1 MAPASARWFGTKDA
15 ACSSTVATPAAAG
28 LDLTTA
34 DGVAFSTRRVWCGAG
49 FACAAVDGVAPAM
62 AVETTSA
69 ITPTTTRY
77 LDKLGRVAR
86 VETEAFTGAHGAR
99 EDVRRDARDRALRRS
114 APHFANAAAPNTSYE
129 YDILDRVT
137 RETRPDGGETTRA
150 YAAGTGGKTTET
162 VVEKVY
168 VGSTL
173 SATLTTVN
181 TYNLM
186 GEVAGVTEASGTTA
200 ASTTAYSYDASGLL
214 LTATANGVTAA
225 TFAYDAAGNRTS
237 STRPDSGTET
247 FTHTALG
254 QTLTWRN
261 ALGQTT
267 TLGYDLLGRRTSRSE
282 PDGKSYWTWDPA
294 NGKGMLHRRCRGA
307 ATLSSCAGTPGF
319 SETLAYGTD
328 ARVSSATTVIR
339 ADGQAARTYVHR
351 FHHDASGRLSRVEH
365 PSGVTARREY
375 NSRGYLSRVLDHST
389 SGALA
394 TYTAEDAFGSVTGET
409 HGNGFATARTFDA
422 NTGRQTGV
430 ETTRGSGAAKT
441 VAQDFGYVWRSDGA
455 LRSRSTGSGA
465 ARRTETFGHD
475 ALRRLTS
482 ATASGAGGR
491 SLTYGYDA
499 LGNLLNRTSSATADA
514 DVALSGHLST
524 ATAAPGPHAPRF
536 ATVGTER
543 RGLAYDAAGRLT
555 SATVCAA
562 SSGACAAKSGAD
574 HRFVTWNAR
583 GEAERV
589 LVGGSATDAT
599 PEAREDFARG
609 PDGGLYFRKSAWRE
623 DGAER
628 VERRYVV
635 GGFEDV
641 VPASPMARF
650 ERVRKTRVTDTVLHV
665 RKKPRGG
672 AEVSSFEYL
681 HRDHLGSVTAL
692 TDAARAVSRQAAHD
706 PFGARRASD
715 WARAQTAAERAA
727 WADDA
732 DARTTEGFSAHRQL
746 DRTGLVD
753 MGGRLYDPELGLF
766 LSPDPLVAEPASSQG
781 WNPYS
786 YVGNRP
792 LSRVD
797 PSGFSIA
804 PTGCNL
810 GDTACLRRRASGGWG
825 GFTPAPAWSVSV
837 RLGIRWL
844 VRLNFG
850 FDIDLGWRSW
860 VTRQPVVVMNIN
872 ADLESAGVERAPA
885 DEPLF
890 TWRDALSFGVGFIPL
905 VGSLQSVVELIIGRD
920 PITGEDVDRR
930 LAAVGVVAGLVPGGK
945 PLLKT
950 GTTVATVIER
960 RGQRVGVAVNRAKGL
975 ASEARVLKE
984 LGLTKNTQRV
994 HGKEGYSIPDALTD
1008 TELIEIKDTARVV
1021 SSRQARIQSQA
1032 ARAMGLRSILYVGKN
1047 TVVSAR
1053 VRALYDEVTPY
1064 PGLGPP

>member
-1 MAPASARWFGTKDA
+1 M
-15 ACSSTVATPAAAG
+15 
-28 LDLTTA
+28 
-34 DGVAFSTRRVWCGAG
+34 
-49 FACAAVDGVAPAM
+49 
-62 AVETTSA
+62 
-69 ITPTTTRY
+69 
-77 LDKLGRVAR
+77 
-86 VETEAFTGAHGAR
+86 
-99 EDVRRDARDRALRRS
+99 
-114 APHFANAAAPNTSYE
+114 
-129 YDILDRVT
+129 
-137 RETRPDGGETTRA
+137 
-150 YAAGTGGKTTET
+150 
-162 VVEKVY
+162 
-168 VGSTL
+168 
-173 SATLTTVN
+173 
-181 TYNLM
+181 
-186 GEVAGVTEASGTTA
+186 
-200 ASTTAYSYDASGLL
+200 
-214 LTATANGVTAA
+214 
-225 TFAYDAAGNRTS
+225 
-237 STRPDSGTET
+237 
-247 FTHTALG
+247 
-254 QTLTWRN
+254 
-261 ALGQTT
+261 
-267 TLGYDLLGRRTSRSE
+267 
-282 PDGKSYWTWDPA
+282 
-294 NGKGMLHRRCRGA
+294 
-307 ATLSSCAGTPGF
+307 
-319 SETLAYGTD
+319 
-328 ARVSSATTVIR
+328 
-339 ADGQAARTYVHR
+339 
-351 FHHDASGRLSRVEH
+351 
-365 PSGVTARREY
+365 
-375 NSRGYLSRVLDHST
+375 
-389 SGALA
+389 
-394 TYTAEDAFGSVTGET
+394 
-409 HGNGFATARTFDA
+409 
-422 NTGRQTGV
+422 
-430 ETTRGSGAAKT
+430 
-441 VAQDFGYVWRSDGA
+441 
-455 LRSRSTGSGA
+455 
-465 ARRTETFGHD
+465 
-475 ALRRLTS
+475 
-482 ATASGAGGR
+482 SGAGGR
-491 SLTYGYDA
+491 SLTYGHDA

-641 VPASPMARF
+641 VPASPTARF

-681 HRDHLGSVTAL
+681 HRDHLGSVTAV
-692 TDAARAVSRQAAHD
+692 TDAACAVSRQAAHD

-727 WADDA
+727 WADYA

-837 RLGIRWL
+837 RLG
-844 VRLNFG
+844 VRFRLRVNFG

-860 VTRQPVVVMNIN
+860 FTYEPSVVVNLEAKLVGAG
-872 ADLESAGVERAPA
+872 ADKDPA
-885 DEPLF
+885 DRALEKEEAVLRSPSRRMSWDHPQRRRALILSRI
-890 TWRDALSFGVGFIPL
+890 TVTSWVRDGEHYYRISGLICRGGSVGCDGELRQAVYETLNAMDVPYSNDDVGAGPKDVHDQPITHEEFPQEFRSKNTTRPGHIFHRGGVDFGVP
-905 VGSLQSVVELIIGRD
+905 QDSVTGDIRVEIIG
-920 PITGEDVDRR
+920 
-930 LAAVGVVAGLVPGGK
+930 
-945 PLLKT
+945 T
-950 GTTVATVIER
+950 GT
-960 RGQRVGVAVNRAKGL
+960 G
-975 ASEARVLKE
+975 
-984 LGLTKNTQRV
+984 
-994 HGKEGYSIPDALTD
+994 
-1008 TELIEIKDTARVV
+1008 
-1021 SSRQARIQSQA
+1021 
-1032 ARAMGLRSILYVGKN
+1032 
-1047 TVVSAR
+1047 
-1053 VRALYDEVTPY
+1053 PY
-1064 PGLGPP
+1064 PSLNTFLGKDLFQGTVYRVMWRHMDIR